1 MADDAVAPTGKDPFA
16 VFRPRRGRIV
26 AITAGVIAVVLFT
39 TVGMFM
45 PLSNWHPPDR
55 IFFAALGWALAVLF
69 WRYAT
74 IRAIPTREGLT
85 VRNLV
90 LTRSLVWPQVVGISF
105 EGDPWVRLD
114 LDDGDTLSVMA
125 IQRADGDVGR
135 AEAARLAALVHA
147 LGTAHDVE
155 G

>member
-1 MADDAVAPTGKDPFA
+1 MPDEGAAHSDKDPFA
-16 VFRPRRGRIV
+16 VFRPRRGRAV

-39 TVGMFM
+39 TVGALM
-45 PLSNWHPPDR
+45 PLANWHPPDR
-55 IFFAALGWALAVLF
+55 IFFAAIGWALAVLF

-74 IRAIPTREGLT
+74 IRAIPTRDGLT

-125 IQRADGDVGR
+125 IQRADGDFGR
-135 AEAARLAALVHA
+135 AEAGRLAALVHA
-147 LGTAHDVE
+147 LGTARDVE
-155 G
+155 T